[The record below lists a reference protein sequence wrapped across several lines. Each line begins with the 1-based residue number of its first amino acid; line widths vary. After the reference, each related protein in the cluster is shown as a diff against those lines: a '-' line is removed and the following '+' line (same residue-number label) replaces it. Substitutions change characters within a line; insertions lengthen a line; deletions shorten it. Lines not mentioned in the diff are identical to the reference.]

1 MMACFSASADLVRH
15 VARQRDQGGE
25 PRKHATHRGD
35 AESGAPA
42 QPRVVTYDGRNVC
55 MHPCSLGAPL

>member
-25 PRKHATHRGD
+25 AGSTPPAVAMPKAARRLSRALRLRG
-35 AESGAPA
+35 
-42 QPRVVTYDGRNVC
+42 
-55 MHPCSLGAPL
+55 